1 MRREK
6 RMKELSAVL
15 LTRLAQAVPRDDDEM
30 FAELGRVLTD
40 LRGRPVVLKR
50 TAFPPGTAS
59 GLWLELEDMDVIAV
73 RDDTTNSEH
82 EHVILGHEIWHMFEG
97 HCGTNSPAG
106 RTAARADAARTGA
119 VDEVVK
125 LLLGSRDERLDVVG
139 APRLGFAARTRFD
152 EKHEAEAEMFGLR
165 LGTDL
170 RIFRRTHWRTD
181 VGQVAARIADSLGR
195 GL

>member
-1 MRREK
+1 
-6 RMKELSAVL
+6 MKELSTAL
-15 LTRLAQAVPRDDDEM
+15 LTRLAQAVPRDDEEM
-30 FAELGRVLTD
+30 FTELGRVLTD

-50 TAFPPGTAS
+50 TTFPPGTAS
-59 GLWLELEDMDVIAV
+59 GLWLDLEDMDVIAV

-97 HCGTNSPAG
+97 HCGAHSPAG
-106 RTAARADAARTGA
+106 RAAARAHAAHDGV
-119 VDEVVK
+119 VDDVVK
-125 LLLGSRDERLDVVG
+125 QLLVARDAKLDGLG
-139 APRLGFAARTRFD
+139 APGLGYAARTRFD

-170 RIFRRTHWRTD
+170 RIFRRTHWRAD
-181 VGQVAARIADSLGR
+181 VGQVAARIEDSLGR

>member
-1 MRREK
+1 
-6 RMKELSAVL
+6 MKELSAAL

-59 GLWLELEDMDVIAV
+59 GLWLDLEDMDVIAV
-73 RDDTTNSEH
+73 RDDTTNNEH

-97 HCGTNSPAG
+97 HCGAHSPAG
-106 RTAARADAARTGA
+106 RTAVRADAARTGV

-125 LLLGSRDERLDVVG
+125 RLLGSRDERLDVVG
-139 APRLGFAARTRFD
+139 APRLGYAARTRFD

-170 RIFRRTHWRTD
+170 RIFRRTHWRAD
-181 VGQVAARIADSLGR
+181 VGQVAARIEDSLGR